1 MDGAQPG
8 GAGIMG
14 TDLAAGTAMTL
25 DAIHVLA
32 LGAGSL
38 MLVCVSFLADLNS
51 VVLWALRLLA
61 WLMLATVILL
71 AP

>member
-1 MDGAQPG
+1 
-8 GAGIMG
+8 
-14 TDLAAGTAMTL
+14 
-25 DAIHVLA
+25 
-32 LGAGSL
+32 

-61 WLMLATVILL
+61 WLMIATVILL